1 MTPPQTV
8 ILHVDYG
15 PKLIQNSFNFQQ
27 EDYKRLQK
35 KYFGCKI
42 LDFVE
47 GIIITRCYI
56 S

>member
-27 EDYKRLQK
+27 EDYKRLK
-35 KYFGCKI
+35 K
-42 LDFVE
+42 
-47 GIIITRCYI
+47 
-56 S
+56 